1 MALPQNQCEP
11 TEVQI
16 YPPRPLIAV
25 PPIPAALLGH
35 QVGIFPAY
43 ITVQTETLTV
53 REKLGSYNGGE
64 LEVQHVN
71 GLPILKVEWKV
82 MSISGRK
89 MVYDM
94 RCNHLFSIVR
104 RHLHFR
110 TRYVVEDPQGR
121 ELMNVRS
128 SFGLFCSK
136 ATATFNS
143 LDGSAEVLEM
153 KGCWRDYSACI
164 VDTIS
169 GNVVARIS
177 RTISS
182 RDLLFGQQTYAL
194 EVMPRVDMA
203 LIVAICICF
212 DERNNENRA
221 G

>member
-1 MALPQNQCEP
+1 MALPQNQCET

-16 YPPRPLIAV
+16 YPPQPLIAV
-25 PPIPAALLGH
+25 PQVPAALLGH

-43 ITVQTETLTV
+43 ITIRTETLIV
-53 REKLGSYNGGE
+53 REKLGSFNGDE
-64 LEVQHVN
+64 FEVQHVN
-71 GLPILKVEWKV
+71 GLPILKVEGKV

-104 RHLHFR
+104 KHLHFR

-121 ELMNVRS
+121 EIMNVRS
-128 SFGLFCSK
+128 SFRLLSSK

-153 KGCWRDYSACI
+153 KGSWRDYSACI

-169 GNVVARIS
+169 DNVVGRIS

-194 EVMPRVDMA
+194 EVKPGVDMA
-203 LIVAICICF
+203 LMVAICICF

>member
-1 MALPQNQCEP
+1 MALPQNQCES

-16 YPPRPLIAV
+16 YPPQPLIAV
-25 PPIPAALLGH
+25 PPVPTALLGH

-43 ITVQTETLTV
+43 ITVQTETLMV

-64 LEVQHVN
+64 LEVKHVN
-71 GLPILKVEWKV
+71 GLPLLKVELKV

-110 TRYVVEDPQGR
+110 T
-121 ELMNVRS
+121 
-128 SFGLFCSK
+128 SFRLFCSK
-136 ATATFNS
+136 VTATFNS
-143 LDGSAEVLEM
+143 LNGSAEVLEM
-153 KGCWRDYSACI
+153 KGSWRDYSASI
-164 VDTIS
+164 VDTAS

-203 LIVAICICF
+203 LMVAICICF

>member
-1 MALPQNQCEP
+1 MALPQNQCES

-16 YPPRPLIAV
+16 YPPQPLIAV
-25 PPIPAALLGH
+25 PPVPAALLGH
-35 QVGIFPAY
+35 HVGIFPAY
-43 ITVQTETLTV
+43 ITAQTETLIV

-71 GLPILKVEWKV
+71 GLPMLKVECKV

-110 TRYVVEDPQGR
+110 TRYVVEDRAGR
-121 ELMNVRS
+121 ELVNVRS
-128 SFGLFCSK
+128 SFRLFCSK

-143 LDGSAEVLEM
+143 LNGSAEVLEM
-153 KGCWRDYSACI
+153 KGSWRDYSASI

-169 GNVVARIS
+169 NNVVARIS
-177 RTISS
+177 RTVSS
-182 RDLLFGQQTYAL
+182 RGLLFGQQTYTL

-203 LIVAICICF
+203 LMVAIFICF